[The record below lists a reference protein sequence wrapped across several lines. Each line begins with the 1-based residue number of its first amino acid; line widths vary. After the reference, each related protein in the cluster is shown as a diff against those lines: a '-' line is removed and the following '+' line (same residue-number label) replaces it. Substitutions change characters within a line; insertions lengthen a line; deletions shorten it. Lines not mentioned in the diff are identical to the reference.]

1 MNVDHPKYLHS
12 VKTKE
17 AAAAAT
23 TATTTIGVA
32 SCKVGRRRRLIS
44 REASNLSNLSVEA
57 GGGEYHAQEPAAVPF
72 VWESSPGTPKRHVI
86 MRSSNYDHQ
95 VDHLFPPLTPPP
107 SYQYKGNKYSS
118 TRIRPAFSSSKKK
131 MKENDGNS
139 NLIQSIFPRLS
150 FTRDHS
156 PTLSSSSSTKSSSR
170 PSTSNSSS
178 SSSSPSSQS
187 RSVVSTPS
195 PIHRQ
200 KLSFEYP
207 SVEVEE
213 EEEERVV
220 GRSGSPVSTLC
231 FSRLSCCNAKF
242 RCLYSTWF

>member
-23 TATTTIGVA
+23 TTTIGVA

-44 REASNLSNLSVEA
+44 REASNLSNFSVEA

-72 VWESSPGTPKRHVI
+72 VWESSPGTPKRHII
-86 MRSSNYDHQ
+86 MRSSNCDHE

-107 SYQYKGNKYSS
+107 SYQYKGNKYAT
-118 TRIRPAFSSSKKK
+118 TRIRPAFTSSKKK
-131 MKENDGNS
+131 KENDANS
-139 NLIQSIFPRLS
+139 NNNVNLIQSIFPRLS

-156 PTLSSSSSTKSSSR
+156 PTLSSSSSTKSSSL
-170 PSTSNSSS
+170 PSTS

-187 RSVVSTPS
+187 RSVVSTPP

-207 SVEVEE
+207 SAEVEE

-220 GRSGSPVSTLC
+220 GIRRSGSPVSTLC

-242 RCLYSTWF
+242 RGLYSTWF